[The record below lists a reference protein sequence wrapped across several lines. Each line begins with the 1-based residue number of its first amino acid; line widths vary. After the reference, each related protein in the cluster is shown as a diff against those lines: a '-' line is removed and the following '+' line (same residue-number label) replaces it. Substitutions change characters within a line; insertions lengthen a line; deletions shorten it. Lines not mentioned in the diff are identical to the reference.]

1 MDTNQT
7 DTDFSAIEHHIR
19 AAHLERS
26 FVVGSMIA
34 NLVHGLGAAL
44 KRFFTTLDNGYAAEL
59 DRRAIEADAFLRRS
73 APRY

>member
-1 MDTNQT
+1 MDTNLT

-26 FVVGSMIA
+26 VVVGRMIA
-34 NLVHGLGAAL
+34 NLAHRLGAAV
-44 KRFFTTLDNGYAAEL
+44 KSFFTTLDNGYAAEL
-59 DRRAIEADAFLRRS
+59 DRRAMEADAFLRRS